1 MTMCEA
7 EEASACVNERASN
20 QTRGRVD
27 VCVCMRCA
35 RVTRGVCETDTVIP
49 CALGLSWARCLH
61 LPLGTLWSSLLDIL
75 SSWTSWS
82 KQ

>member
-1 MTMCEA
+1 MWAEA
-7 EEASACVNERASN
+7 EGASACVNKRASN
-20 QTRGRVD
+20 QTEDGWMC

-35 RVTRGVCETDTVIP
+35 CVTRGVCETDTVIP
-49 CALGLSWARCLH
+49 CALGLSWAQCMH

-82 KQ
+82 

>member
-1 MTMCEA
+1 MTTCEA
-7 EEASACVNERASN
+7 EGASASVNERASN

-27 VCVCMRCA
+27 VCMTCA

-49 CALGLSWARCLH
+49 CALGLGWAQCLH